1 MPKNKRKKRIKV
13 KTKRTY
19 KTSTRNGGEE
29 SGLKQTVLKEI
40 VAILL
45 VTLGVF
51 IILALIGVAG
61 DLGQWVLGA
70 VQFVIGQGVFVLP
83 LALFGVAFMLF
94 AQEKYSLHIY
104 NLVGLISFFICLSTI
119 LQAVLAPNNTSF
131 DVGTIGQYG
140 GVVGYGVYWAVSPIL
155 TRGVLIFIFVML
167 LIISV
172 IVAVNARLKQI
183 LTKIMQILHR
193 KKDGEHKPADS
204 DFKINTTPP
213 IKGTIGKNK
222 EEPKPESASEP
233 IVVISDKDWKYPSF
247 DLLETTSTQAD
258 PGDAKANAE
267 IIRST
272 FSDFGY
278 EVKMDG
284 VDVGPTVAQYALKPP
299 NGVNLSKIA
308 ALDRNL
314 ALALEA
320 HQVRIEAPIPGKS
333 LVGIEVPNKKAAI
346 VRLKDILAGKEL
358 AQMKSKLTFVL
369 GRDVSG
375 EVVGYDLR
383 KAPHM
388 LIAGAT
394 GSGKSVMINTLLV
407 SLLYRNSPSELK
419 LILVDP
425 KRVEMGLYSD
435 IPHLL
440 SPVIYEPDKTISALK
455 WAVAEMERRLKLVQ
469 EHKKR
474 DIREYNALKGVD
486 HMPYIV
492 IVIDELYDLMLAAGK
507 DVEALIQRIAQMAR
521 AVGIHL
527 VLATQR
533 PSVNVI
539 TGTIKANV
547 PTRIALTT
555 ASQVDSRTIIDIAGA
570 EKLLG
575 KGDMLFSSP
584 ELIKPRRVQ
593 GVYLSEGE
601 VTKVADFLKAQ
612 REPQYN
618 EEVLAQAVKIKGITN
633 IGDVDG
639 GGDDD
644 ELFDQAAEIAIQSGR
659 ASASLFQRRLRVGY
673 ARAARLIDILEE
685 RGVVGPADGSRPRE
699 VLISGLD
706 DLGGD
711 VSEAE

>member
-1 MPKNKRKKRIKV
+1 MAKRGHKKRTKV
-13 KTKRTY
+13 KAKRGY
-19 KTSTRNGGEE
+19 GKPGQGGSDE
-29 SGLKQTVLKEI
+29 SGLKNTVIKEI
-40 VAILL
+40 LAILL

-51 IILALIGVAG
+51 VILALIGVAG
-61 DLGQWVLGA
+61 DLGKWVLEA
-70 VQFVIGQGVFVLP
+70 FRFVIGQSVYVLP

-94 AQEKYSLHIY
+94 AQERYSLRVY
-104 NLVGLISFFICLSTI
+104 NVVGIISFFICLSTI
-119 LQAVLAPNNTSF
+119 LQAILAPDSVGF
-131 DVGTIGQYG
+131 DMGVIGQYG
-140 GVVGYGVYWAVSPIL
+140 GVVGYGVHSIVSPIV
-155 TRGVLIFIFVML
+155 TEGVLIFIFAML
-167 LIISV
+167 MIISV

-183 LTKIMQILHR
+183 IIKLLHPVR
-193 KKDGEHKPADS
+193 RTSQEEKSATSDS
-204 DFKINTTPP
+204 SFKINTTLP
-213 IKGTIGKNK
+213 IKGTIGKVK
-222 EEPKPESASEP
+222 EEPKPEPEP
-233 IVVISDKDWKYPSF
+233 IMSITDKTWKYPSLE
-247 DLLETTSTQAD
+247 LLETTSTQAD

-267 IIRST
+267 TIRTT

-299 NGVNLSKIA
+299 SGVNLSKIA

-333 LVGIEVPNKKAAI
+333 LVGIEVPNRKAAT
-346 VRLKDILAGKEL
+346 VRLKDILASKEME
-358 AQMKSKLTFVL
+358 QKKSNLTFVL

-375 EVVGYDLR
+375 DIISYDLH
-383 KAPHM
+383 KAPH
-388 LIAGAT
+388 LLVAGAT

-425 KRVEMGLYSD
+425 KRVEMSLYSD

-455 WAVAEMERRLKLVQ
+455 WAIAEMERRLKLMQ
-469 EHKKR
+469 DHKKR
-474 DIREYNALKGVD
+474 EIREYNALKNVD
-486 HMPYIV
+486 HMPFIV

-507 DVEALIQRIAQMAR
+507 DVEALIQRIAQMGR

-584 ELIKPRRVQ
+584 ELIKPKRVQ
-593 GVYLSEGE
+593 GVYLSEEE
-601 VTKVADFLKAQ
+601 VTKVSDFLKIQ

-618 EEVLAQAVKIKGITN
+618 EEVLSQAVKIKGMVSV
-633 IGDVDG
+633 GDTDG
-639 GGDDD
+639 GEDD
-644 ELFDQAAEIAIQSGR
+644 ELSDQAAEIVIQSGK
-659 ASASLFQRRLRVGY
+659 ASASLLQRRLRVGY

-685 RGVVGPADGSRPRE
+685 KGVVGPADGSRPRD
-699 VLISGLD
+699 VLVSSLD
-706 DLGGD
+706 SVDGGQ
-711 VSEAE
+711 SEPE